1 MYMKI
6 CFYGGA
12 SKEIKPEYT
21 EEAYKLG
28 EEQLKEVMNQFLV
41 GEKME

>member
-1 MYMKI
+1 MKI

-12 SKEIKPEYT
+12 SKEIKSEYT

-28 EEQLKEVMNQFLV
+28 EELVKRGHELVFMN
-41 GEKME
+41 